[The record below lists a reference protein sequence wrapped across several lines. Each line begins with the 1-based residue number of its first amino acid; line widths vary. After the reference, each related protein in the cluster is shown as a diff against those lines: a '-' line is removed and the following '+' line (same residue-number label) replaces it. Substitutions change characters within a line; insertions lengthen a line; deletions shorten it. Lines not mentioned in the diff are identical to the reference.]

1 MSCVYKPTVLS
12 GSVVHD
18 EPDTDSAS
26 LFAQGYDNSIL
37 SLAKNADVLSEA
49 SKAFCP
55 PQDFN
60 KVLRPKS
67 VGFCSCRIDPDFENF
82 RNTVLRL
89 LANVQEDVQGYIQA
103 GISLRKQEYV
113 VLVEIR
119 DRIDRCQRDIM
130 LFIDTFSGEHVPR
143 LRRQSSLLEARNVKL
158 QTRAKNLLVNEL
170 DADKYLNTEP
180 KRTKDLLEA
189 ENLKLKKELKE
200 LKMQYDLQLIRAQE
214 LIDKILDTIQVDNV
228 TKNRPVS
235 SCARPGSASTK
246 KATKGELRTT
256 QPKSSASS
264 RQTLQSIKRQL
275 LELKNDTI
283 DLQASVQSDKCG
295 PVCPHERALNDLL
308 KAIRQENEALP
319 SSKPNIAER
328 GGSGATSDIIAIVH
342 AMKNLF
348 ETAPNQ
354 LSVSADNSL
363 QTENNALK
371 RELASHKDRVQA
383 LEGENAALLKEVS
396 NTKQSLD
403 RIQKSTSSLL
413 ASSSAKPQDVCRCG
427 ASIAALDVSILL
439 QEKSILCHKL
449 QEKDVELTKLQA
461 EIDEVMLELINLHER
476 YDELEKNAASDKPK
490 KDIDSTQC
498 PWKPQ
503 EQTAYKD
510 VVPHGGDR
518 VTSESVVDFSTLY
531 SNHKATSAMIADS
544 SRGLAEKSTKA
555 SRPKNKGV
563 RKELT

>member
-1 MSCVYKPTVLS
+1 
-12 GSVVHD
+12 
-18 EPDTDSAS
+18 
-26 LFAQGYDNSIL
+26 
-37 SLAKNADVLSEA
+37 
-49 SKAFCP
+49 
-55 PQDFN
+55 
-60 KVLRPKS
+60 
-67 VGFCSCRIDPDFENF
+67 
-82 RNTVLRL
+82 
-89 LANVQEDVQGYIQA
+89 
-103 GISLRKQEYV
+103 
-113 VLVEIR
+113 
-119 DRIDRCQRDIM
+119 
-130 LFIDTFSGEHVPR
+130 
-143 LRRQSSLLEARNVKL
+143 
-158 QTRAKNLLVNEL
+158 
-170 DADKYLNTEP
+170 
-180 KRTKDLLEA
+180 
-189 ENLKLKKELKE
+189 
-200 LKMQYDLQLIRAQE
+200 
-214 LIDKILDTIQVDNV
+214 
-228 TKNRPVS
+228 
-235 SCARPGSASTK
+235 
-246 KATKGELRTT
+246 
-256 QPKSSASS
+256 
-264 RQTLQSIKRQL
+264 
-275 LELKNDTI
+275 
-283 DLQASVQSDKCG
+283 
-295 PVCPHERALNDLL
+295 
-308 KAIRQENEALP
+308 
-319 SSKPNIAER
+319 
-328 GGSGATSDIIAIVH
+328 
-342 AMKNLF
+342 MKNLF
-348 ETAPNQ
+348 EAAPNQ

-383 LEGENAALLKEVS
+383 LEGENAALLKEIS

-427 ASIAALDVSILL
+427 ASIAALDVSMLL
-439 QEKSILCHKL
+439 QESILCHKL